1 LKLKT
6 ETAKRVDEPSTFN
19 VRLANRSL
27 FTEMG
32 LPALTVLFGL
42 QVLRVLVPGL
52 TWILGDRLG
61 LDATM
66 LGLIALVIFLPAF
79 LGSTLSRFLG
89 YRWSII
95 ITAGGLGLIRL
106 LIQIWQGDPL
116 VDLGLAMAGTVLFVL
131 FLPIHLDRVRLQGQP
146 ATSYFTIGLLV
157 GLGLDTTIHGA
168 FSTYDTV
175 WQTGLLPLLI
185 TVLLVLA
192 QWLWLSF
199 RIATR
204 NHDNAETSG
213 TFGRKSMVWL
223 AIGPFLFLQ
232 LVVFQNIARLVVLTG
247 WPLPVSFGWTL
258 LAHIVALATAVWL
271 LRRESTILWPIALVS
286 GAILIAVSA
295 LPYPET
301 WLAALAL
308 IIGQLSVTILIVAVL
323 TGIAESRGNNGFSG
337 ITTGNGV
344 GMLLLLVFL
353 LGYYA
358 VYQIKLPY
366 TNTVLEPVA
375 AFIIAVC
382 ALVSCIKFRKR
393 VRVSRRLWLVPGL
406 VIILLVLPLIDIIT
420 WQEPETVTGDGFPVR
435 IMTYNL
441 HNGFNTDG
449 DLDMEALAQVIE
461 ESQPDIIALQ
471 EIARGW
477 LVSGRLDMLT
487 WLSQRLGMTYVFGP
501 TADPLW
507 GNAILSRYPI
517 VEYSN
522 YDLPPRNLFLL
533 RGFTSAVI
541 DLSGGDTIQVI
552 VTHFH
557 HITEDSDIRQLQSP
571 VIIDF
576 WGGTERTVILGDLN
590 AEPDASEIVMLKQ
603 AGLVDVLADME
614 PTSVYTFNS
623 SNPFQRIDY
632 IWASPDLEK
641 RDEHV
646 LSSQASDHL
655 PVVVVIDR

>member
-1 LKLKT
+1 LKLDT
-6 ETAKRVDEPSTFN
+6 DATRRVDEPSAFN
-19 VRLANRSL
+19 VRLANQSVL
-27 FTEMG
+27 IESG
-32 LPALTVLFGL
+32 LVALTVFFGL

-66 LGLIALVIFLPAF
+66 LGLIALALFLPAF

-95 ITAGGLGLIRL
+95 ITAGGLGLLRL
-106 LIQIWQGDPL
+106 LMQIWQGDPL

-131 FLPIHLDRVRLQGQP
+131 FLPIHLDRVRSQGQP
-146 ATSYFTIGLLV
+146 AMSYFAIGLLV
-157 GLGLDTTIHGA
+157 GLGIDTTIHGA

-175 WQTGLLPLLI
+175 WQTGLLPLLL
-185 TVLLVLA
+185 TVFLMLA
-192 QWLWLSF
+192 QWLSIF
-199 RIATR
+199 TR
-204 NHDNAETSG
+204 VFARNQDNTKNIGSSA
-213 TFGRKSMVWL
+213 RKSMTWL

-232 LVVFQNIARLVVLTG
+232 LVVFQNIARLTVLTG
-247 WPLPVSFGWTL
+247 WSLPVSFGWTL
-258 LAHIVALATAVWL
+258 LAHLVALAAAAWL
-271 LRRESTILWPIALVS
+271 LRRESTILWPIALTSSV
-286 GAILIAVSA
+286 ILIAVSA

-301 WLAALAL
+301 WLAALTL
-308 IIGQLSVTILIVAVL
+308 ITGQLSVTMLIVVVL
-323 TGIAESRGNNGFSG
+323 TGITENPGNSGFSG
-337 ITTGNGV
+337 ITTGNGI
-344 GMLLLLVFL
+344 GMLLLLFFL
-353 LGYYA
+353 LGYYV
-358 VYQIKLPY
+358 VYQINLPY
-366 TNTVLEPVA
+366 SNTVLEPVA
-375 AFIIAVC
+375 ASIMAVC
-382 ALVSCIKFRKR
+382 AIVSCLKLRKR
-393 VRVSRRLWLVPGL
+393 VRISRRLWLVPGL
-406 VIILLVLPLIDIIT
+406 VFILLVMPLVDIIT
-420 WQEPETVTGDGFPVR
+420 WQEAETVTGDGFPIR

-461 ESQPDIIALQ
+461 ESQSDIVALQ

-477 LVSGRLDMLT
+477 LVSGRLDMLI

-522 YDLPPRNLFLL
+522 HDLPPRNLFLL
-533 RGFTSAVI
+533 RGFTSVVI
-541 DLSGGDTIQVI
+541 DCGGGGTLQVI

-557 HITEDSDIRQLQSP
+557 HITEDSEIRQLQSP

-590 AEPDASEIVMLKQ
+590 AEPDASETEMLKQ
-603 AGLVDVLADME
+603 AGLVDTLADTE
-614 PTSVYTFNS
+614 PTSAYTFHS
-623 SNPFQRIDY
+623 SKPFQQIDY
-632 IWASPDLEK
+632 IWVSPDLDT

-646 LSSQASDHL
+646 ISSQASDHL
-655 PVVVVIDR
+655 PIIAIIE